1 MVRNILEL
9 LEILSL
15 LYAFATVYGEK
26 LEYNIKVVLFLV
38 TQIVLM
44 IGLNDYGFPNIL
56 YRYHI

>member
-26 LEYNIKVVLFLV
+26 WNIILKWYCFLLHRLF
-38 TQIVLM
+38 
-44 IGLNDYGFPNIL
+44 
-56 YRYHI
+56 

>member
-44 IGLNDYGFPNIL
+44 IGFNYAIVLPI
-56 YRYHI
+56 